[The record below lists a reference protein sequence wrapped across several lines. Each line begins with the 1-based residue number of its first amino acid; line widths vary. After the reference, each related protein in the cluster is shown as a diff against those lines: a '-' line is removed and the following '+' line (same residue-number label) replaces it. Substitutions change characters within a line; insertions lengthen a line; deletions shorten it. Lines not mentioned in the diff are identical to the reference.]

1 LSNRPDYGD
10 GIKTMRL
17 FNDRIFQPR
26 LTLNNDDGSS
36 DNGGHDGVNN
46 GGHDGVNNGGHDDYN
61 MNI

>member
-1 LSNRPDYGD
+1 
-10 GIKTMRL
+10 MRL